1 MAKIIDPQRHTWCST
16 PVDSFGLL
24 VDADE
29 YYPEFYRV
37 ASGARR
43 YVLLAGWQFD
53 SDVALLRGGREA
65 GVSGPITLLKFL
77 DHLCEITPDLQIFI
91 LAWDFHLVF
100 ALEREWLQQLVFEWT
115 NHRLHFLFDS
125 THVER
130 ASHHQKFVVVD
141 GELSFLGGLDLC
153 DHRWDDRSHTNKNPL
168 RVSRGEPH
176 KPFHDVQAYVRSRE
190 VARALTEIFTDRWR
204 RAGGVAMTLP
214 DLEAAE
220 PTFPDYRPEG
230 GIPLAARHVT
240 LSRTDPHGAPT
251 GAPHCTEI
259 RELYLDAI
267 DAAERFIYIETQYFS
282 SHVIAEGIVRRM
294 RAEGRPLLDVV
305 LVLNMEAETMKEQ
318 IAVGLS
324 QAKVLGTLREAAAE
338 TGHRLGVYYTLPAC
352 GEDETAER
360 ATYIHSKVMIV
371 DDRFLTVGS
380 ANLTNRSLSIDTEI
394 NASAETDDPD
404 DALGRSIRRARA
416 SLIGEHLGD
425 TAFDQVDDLVAYLDG
440 LASPAIG
447 PRAPGSSCRLRL
459 HPSPTADERALLE
472 VIDPHQL
479 PFDPAAVE
487 DIDQRNGSLFVGGL
501 GTLWRHLFSSRREAG
516 RSGTGHSDAGRSDA
530 SHSDAGSGDAG
541 RSDAS
546 HSDAT

>member
-1 MAKIIDPQRHTWCST
+1 MAKIIDPRRHTWCDT
-16 PVDSFGLL
+16 PVDSIGLL

-37 ASGARR
+37 ASRARR
-43 YVLLAGWQFD
+43 YLLLAGWQFD
-53 SDVALLRGGREA
+53 SDVALLRGGREEQ
-65 GVSGPITLLKFL
+65 VSSPITLLKFL
-77 DHLCEITPDLQIFI
+77 NHLCEINPELQVYI

-100 ALEREWLQQLVFEWT
+100 ALEREWLQHLVFEWT

-130 ASHHQKFVVVD
+130 ASHHQKFVVAD

-153 DHRWDDRSHTNKNPL
+153 DHRWDDRSHANKNPF

-176 KPFHDVQAYVRSRE
+176 KPFHDVQAYLRSRE
-190 VARALTEIFTDRWR
+190 VARALTDIFTDRWR
-204 RAGGVAMTLP
+204 RAGGVALTLP
-214 DLEAAE
+214 DLEGTE
-220 PTFPDYRPEG
+220 PTFSDYRPEG
-230 GIPLAARHVT
+230 GIPLETGHVT
-240 LSRTDPHGAPT
+240 LSRTDPHGSPT
-251 GAPHCTEI
+251 GTEHCTEI
-259 RELYLDAI
+259 RDIYLDAI

-282 SHVIAEGIVRRM
+282 SQVIADGIERRM

-305 LVLNMEAETMKEQ
+305 LMLNMEAETMKEQ

-324 QAKVLGTLREAAAE
+324 QAKMLGKLRAVAAE

-371 DDRFLTVGS
+371 DDRFLTMGS

-394 NASAETDDPD
+394 NASVEADDPD
-404 DALGRSIRRARA
+404 DALGRSIRRVRA

-425 TAFDQVDDLVAYLDG
+425 LEFDRADDLVAYLDG
-440 LASPAIG
+440 LASPPTG
-447 PRAPGSSCRLRL
+447 PRTPGSSCRLRL
-459 HPSPTADERALLE
+459 HPSPTADERVLLE
-472 VIDPHQL
+472 VIDPQQL

-487 DIDQRNGSLFVGGL
+487 DIDRRHGSLFVGGL
-501 GTLWRHLFSSRREAG
+501 GVLWRHLVSSLTAEKSARG
-516 RSGTGHSDAGRSDA
+516 
-530 SHSDAGSGDAG
+530 
-541 RSDAS
+541 
-546 HSDAT
+546 

>member
-1 MAKIIDPQRHTWCST
+1 MAKIIDPRRHTWRDT
-16 PVDSFGLL
+16 PVDSIGLL
-24 VDADE
+24 IDADE

-37 ASGARR
+37 ASMARR
-43 YVLLAGWQFD
+43 YLLLAGWQFD
-53 SDVALLRGGREA
+53 SDVALLRGGREEQ
-65 GVSGPITLLKFL
+65 VSSPITLLKFL
-77 DHLCEITPDLQIFI
+77 DHLCEINPDLHIYI

-130 ASHHQKFVVVD
+130 ASHHQKFVVAD

-153 DHRWDDRSHTNKNPL
+153 DHRWDDRSHANKNPF

-176 KPFHDVQAYVRSRE
+176 KPFHDVQAYLRGRE

-204 RAGGVAMTLP
+204 RAGGAPMALP
-214 DLEAAE
+214 DVDGLE
-220 PTFPDYRPEG
+220 PTFADYRPEG
-230 GIPLAARHVT
+230 GILLETKHVT
-240 LSRTDPHGAPT
+240 LSRTDPHGSPT
-251 GAPHCTEI
+251 GAEHCTEI
-259 RELYLDAI
+259 RDLYLDAI

-282 SHVIAEGIVRRM
+282 SQAITDGIERRM

-324 QAKVLGTLREAAAE
+324 QAQMLGKLRAAAAE

-371 DDRFLTVGS
+371 DDRFLTIGS

-394 NASAETDDPD
+394 NASVETDDPD

-425 TAFDQVDDLVAYLDG
+425 FDFDRADDLVAHLDAV
-440 LASPAIG
+440 ASPPTG
-447 PRAPGSSCRLRL
+447 PRTPGSSCRLRL
-459 HPSPTADERALLE
+459 HPSPTADERVLLE
-472 VIDPHQL
+472 VIDPQAL

-487 DIDQRNGSLFVGGL
+487 DMDKRHGSLFVGGL
-501 GTLWRHLFSSRREAG
+501 GVLWRHLFSSSTRTAEK
-516 RSGTGHSDAGRSDA
+516 
-530 SHSDAGSGDAG
+530 
-541 RSDAS
+541 
-546 HSDAT
+546 

>member
-1 MAKIIDPQRHTWCST
+1 MAKIIDPRRHTWCST

-43 YVLLAGWQFD
+43 YMLLAGWQFD

-214 DLEAAE
+214 DIEAAD

-251 GAPHCTEI
+251 GAPHCMEI
-259 RELYLDAI
+259 RDLYLDAI
-267 DAAERFIYIETQYFS
+267 DAAERFIYVETQYFS

-394 NASAETDDPD
+394 NASVETDDPD

-425 TAFDQVDDLVAYLDG
+425 TELDPVDDLVAHLDG
-440 LASPAIG
+440 LASPATG
-447 PRAPGSSCRLRL
+447 PRTPGSSCRLRL

-487 DIDQRNGSLFVGGL
+487 AIDKHNGSLFVGGL
-501 GTLWRHLFSSRREAG
+501 GTLWRHLFSSR
-516 RSGTGHSDAGRSDA
+516 
-530 SHSDAGSGDAG
+530 SDAGSSDAGSSDTGSSDAGSSDTG

>member
-1 MAKIIDPQRHTWCST
+1 MRGARTIIDPRRHTWCDT
-16 PVDSFGLL
+16 PVDDIGLL

-37 ASGARR
+37 ASRARR
-43 YVLLAGWQFD
+43 YLLLAGWQFD
-53 SDVALLRGGREA
+53 SDVALLRGGREEQ
-65 GVSGPITLLKFL
+65 VSSPITLLKFL
-77 DHLCEITPDLQIFI
+77 NHLCEQSPDLQIFI

-115 NHRLHFLFDS
+115 NHRLRFLFDA

-153 DHRWDDRSHTNKNPL
+153 DHRWDDRSHANKNPL

-176 KPFHDVQAYVRSRE
+176 KPFHDVQATLRGRA

-204 RAGGVAMTLP
+204 RAGGVDITLP
-214 DLEAAE
+214 DVDEAD

-230 GIPLAARHVT
+230 GIPLAAARVT

-251 GAPHCTEI
+251 GVPHRTEI
-259 RELYLDAI
+259 RDLFLDAI
-267 DAAERFIYIETQYFS
+267 DAAERFIYIETQYFT
-282 SHVIAEGIVRRM
+282 SHVIAEAFARRM

-305 LVLNMEAETMKEQ
+305 LLLNMEAETMKEQ

-324 QAKVLGTLREAAAE
+324 QAKVLGGLRDVAAE
-338 TGHRLGVYYTLPAC
+338 TGHHLGVYYTLPAC

-394 NASAETDDPD
+394 NASVETDDPD
-404 DALGRSIRRARA
+404 DALGRSIRAARA

-425 TAFDQVDDLVAYLDG
+425 ADFDRVDDLVACLDG
-440 LASPAIG
+440 LASPSTG
-447 PRAPGSSCRLRL
+447 PRRPGSSCRLRL

-472 VIDPHQL
+472 VIDPQQL

-487 DIDQRNGSLFVGGL
+487 DIDQRQGSLFVGGL
-501 GTLWRHLFSSRREAG
+501 GALWRHLFTSRGPAK
-516 RSGTGHSDAGRSDA
+516 
-530 SHSDAGSGDAG
+530 
-541 RSDAS
+541 
-546 HSDAT
+546 

>member
-1 MAKIIDPQRHTWCST
+1 MAKIIDPRRHTWCDT
-16 PVDSFGLL
+16 PVDDIGLL
-24 VDADE
+24 IDADE

-37 ASGARR
+37 ASMARR
-43 YVLLAGWQFD
+43 YLLLAGWQFD

-65 GVSGPITLLKFL
+65 QVSSPITLLKFL
-77 DHLCEITPDLQIFI
+77 DHLCEIKPELQIYI

-115 NHRLHFLFDS
+115 NHRLHFLFDA

-130 ASHHQKFVVVD
+130 ASHHQKFVVAD

-153 DHRWDDRSHTNKNPL
+153 DHRWDDRTHTNRNPL

-176 KPFHDVQAYVRSRE
+176 KPFHDVQAYLRGRE
-190 VARALTEIFTDRWR
+190 VARALTDIFTDRWR
-204 RAGGVAMTLP
+204 RAGGAPIVLP
-214 DLEAAE
+214 DAEGAE
-220 PTFPDYRPEG
+220 PTFADYRPEG
-230 GIPLAARHVT
+230 GTPLAARHVT

-251 GAPHCTEI
+251 GAPSCTEI
-259 RELYLDAI
+259 RDLYLDAI
-267 DAAERFIYIETQYFS
+267 DGAERFIYIETQYLS
-282 SHVIAEGIVRRM
+282 SQDIADGIERRM
-294 RAEGRPLLDVV
+294 RAEGRPPLDVV

-324 QAKVLGTLREAAAE
+324 QAKVLGRLRAAAAE

-380 ANLTNRSLSIDTEI
+380 ANLTNRSLSIDTEL
-394 NASAETDDPD
+394 NASVETDDPD

-425 TAFDQVDDLVAYLDG
+425 LEFDRADGLVTYLDAV
-440 LASPAIG
+440 ASPPTG
-447 PRAPGSSCRLRL
+447 PRAPGSSCRLRI
-459 HPSPTADERALLE
+459 HPSPTADERVLLE
-472 VIDPHQL
+472 VIDPHAL
-479 PFDPAAVE
+479 PFDPAAAE
-487 DIDQRNGSLFVGGL
+487 DIDRRSGSLFVGGL
-501 GTLWRHLFSSRREAG
+501 GVLWRHLFSSSRAAEE
-516 RSGTGHSDAGRSDA
+516 
-530 SHSDAGSGDAG
+530 
-541 RSDAS
+541 
-546 HSDAT
+546 